1 MAAGNLSPR
10 QKMINMMYLV
20 LTALL
25 ALNVSKEVLN
35 SFFEVN
41 KGIERTTNNFKFKNA
56 ETYSA
61 FDNAADNNPEKY
73 KEVRD
78 LVYSLKSESD
88 DIILYIQQMKYDLV
102 NEADGKVCLGNASEV
117 LNEDG
122 RPKDGTEI
130 EGKKF
135 SDLTEGQKL
144 LPIAYLNAKSD
155 RYASSQ
161 LFLDKKVPKSK
172 QVAYLLSKRIEEY
185 RAGLV
190 EAVPNNTNLIQT
202 INQVCDVSPKKKNG
216 GGTEDWETYNFNDMP
231 AVGALTILS
240 KVQSD
245 LRNIEADV
253 IDYLKK
259 SIDAKSLK
267 FGSAEGVQIPKTN
280 FVLKGDSFR
289 STIFIAAKQEG
300 QDPEIFVGDFD
311 TLGTDSYEMKGVE
324 GVDYERV
331 QVVNGKGIFATRT
344 KSEGVKN
351 WGGLIVTKTET
362 GDKYYPFSGEYL
374 VAAKSAV
381 VSPIKMNILYSG
393 LESIGGNP
401 VQVSVPGYSPSE
413 ITVSMTNGNLKVQ
426 NKSKGIYNAF
436 PDSKKRESE
445 ITLFVNVDGKR
456 TPMGKVKFR
465 IRATPPARGVVDAV
479 DENGMCERS
488 VLKNAIVRASLEDFE
503 FDGLKYAVTS
513 FKMIGT
519 NKGSPVSAE
528 QNSGMRFTKEMQTII
543 ANAPSGTPIVI
554 KNIRAKLIGSK
565 KPPGRVDGSISI
577 EIK

>member
-41 KGIERTTNNFKFKNA
+41 KGIERTTTNFKFKNA

-88 DIILYIQQMKYDLV
+88 DIILYIQQMKYNLV
-102 NEADGKVCLGNASEV
+102 NEADGKVCLGNSLEV
-117 LNEDG
+117 LDENG
-122 RPKDGTEI
+122 KPKDGTEI
-130 EGKKF
+130 EGKTF
-135 SDLTEGQKL
+135 AELTNSQKL
-144 LPIAYLNAKSD
+144 SPIAYLNAKSD

-172 QVAYLLSKRIEEY
+172 QIAYLLADRIENF
-185 RAGLV
+185 RDKLIQ
-190 EAVPNNTNLIQT
+190 AVTDNTNLVNT
-202 INQVCDVSPKKKNG
+202 INQVCDVSPKIKSG

-240 KVQSD
+240 KIQSD
-245 LRNIEADV
+245 LRNTEADV
-253 IDYLKK
+253 IDYLKQ

-267 FGSAEGVQIPKTN
+267 FGSAEGVQISKTN

-300 QDPEIFVGDFD
+300 QDPEIFVGEFD
-311 TLGTDSYEMKGVE
+311 SLSSGGYEMKGVE
-324 GVDYERV
+324 GIDYERV
-331 QVVNGKGIFATRT
+331 QVVNGKGMFTTRT
-344 KSEGVKN
+344 KSEGIKN

-401 VQVSVPGYSPSE
+401 IQVSVPGYSPSE
-413 ITVSMTNGNLKVQ
+413 ITASMTNGTLKVK

-436 PDSKKRESE
+436 PRSDKRESI
-445 ITLFVNVDGKR
+445 ITLFVNADGKR
-456 TPMGKVKFR
+456 TSMGKVKFR
-465 IRATPPARGVVDAV
+465 IRKTPPPTPVIDAV
-479 DENGMCERS
+479 KNGVCDRS
-488 VLKNAIVRASLEDFE
+488 ILKTAIVRASLDDFL
-503 FDGLKYAVTS
+503 FDGLKYKVTS
-513 FKMIGT
+513 FKLSGSY
-519 NKGSPVSAE
+519 KGSPASDE
-528 QNSGMRFTKEMQTII
+528 QRGGMGFTKKMQTII
-543 ANAPSGTPIVI
+543 ANAASGSTI
-554 KNIRAKLIGSK
+554 NITNVRAQLIGSK
-565 KPPGRVDGSISI
+565 RPPEAVKGDLVI

>member
-41 KGIERTTNNFKFKNA
+41 KGIERTTTNFKFKNA

-61 FDNAADNNPEKY
+61 FDNAADNNPLKY

-78 LVYSLKSESD
+78 LVYSLKSQSD

-102 NEADGKVCLGNASEV
+102 NEADGKVCLGNAAEV

-185 RAGLV
+185 RARLV
-190 EAVPNNTNLIQT
+190 EAVPNNTNLIKT
-202 INQVCDVSPKKKNG
+202 INQVCDVNPKKKNG

-259 SIDAKSLK
+259 SIDANSLK

-311 TLGTDSYEMKGVE
+311 TISNGVYEMRGEE
-324 GVDYERV
+324 GIDYERV
-331 QVVNGKGIFATRT
+331 QVVSGKGMFATRT

-413 ITVSMTNGNLKVQ
+413 ITVSMTNGKLKVQ

-436 PDSKKRESE
+436 PDSKKREAV

-456 TPMGKVKFR
+456 TAMGKVEFR
-465 IRATPPARGVVDAV
+465 IRKTPPPAPVIDAV
-479 DENGMCERS
+479 KNGICDRS
-488 VLKNAIVRASLEDFE
+488 VLKNAIVRASLDDFL
-503 FDGLKYAVTS
+503 FDGLKYVVTS
-513 FKMIGT
+513 FKLSGT
-519 NKGSPVSAE
+519 YKGAPTSAE
-528 QNSGMRFTKEMQTII
+528 QKGGMGFTKKMKTII
-543 ANAPSGTPIVI
+543 ANSASGSTI
-554 KNIRAKLIGSK
+554 NITNVRAQLIGSK
-565 KPPGRVDGSISI
+565 RPPERVKGDLVI